1 MSEDISTKIN
11 FGSES
16 FKKYLKN
23 TSWLFTEKIIRLI
36 ITFAVGILII
46 RYLAPEEFG
55 LLSYAMSYVGIFA
68 SISSLGIDSILT
80 RELIKDPNQRDN
92 LLGTAFTLKIIG
104 AVAATVLLISILPLT
119 TNDSFTN
126 LMILIIASATF
137 FQSFNVIDFYFQ
149 SKVMAKFSVFAQSSS
164 FLLSSIIKIML
175 IIFKAPLVYFAIVIL
190 VEAIFLA
197 AGFIIVYKFQKLKL
211 ADWKA
216 DKNLALKILND
227 SWPLI
232 LSGVVIAIYMKIS
245 QVLIKEMMNE
255 TEVGYYGAAVRLCE
269 AWYFVPLAITASLF
283 PAIVNAKKIS
293 ENLYLSRLQKLYDL
307 MAWVAILIALPVS
320 IFSETITTTLFGKSY
335 LPSAPVL
342 SIYIWAGVATFLGVS
357 SSQYLITE
365 NLTKLSFYRTLLG
378 MIINVVLNILF
389 IPKFGIIGS
398 AYATLISFSA
408 ATFSIGMTKKTF
420 PQLIM
425 MIKAVL
431 FINLFKFTFQIWQ
444 NNSPKK

>member
-104 AVAATVLLISILPLT
+104 AIAATVLLISILPLT

-149 SKVMAKFSVFAQSSS
+149 SKVMAKFSVFAQSGS

-197 AGFIIVYKFQKLKL
+197 VGFIIVYKFQKLKL

-307 MAWVAILIALPVS
+307 MAWIAILIALPVS
-320 IFSETITTTLFGKSY
+320 IFSETITTILFGKGY

-378 MIINVVLNILF
+378 MIVNVVLNILF

-431 FINLFKFTFQIWQ
+431 FINLFKFAFQILQ

>member
-104 AVAATVLLISILPLT
+104 AIAATVLLISILPLT

-149 SKVMAKFSVFAQSSS
+149 SKVMAKFSVFAQSGS

-197 AGFIIVYKFQKLKL
+197 VGFIIVYKFQKLKL

-307 MAWVAILIALPVS
+307 MAWIAILIALPVS
-320 IFSETITTTLFGKSY
+320 IFSETITTILFGKGY

-378 MIINVVLNILF
+378 MIVNVVLNILF

-431 FINLFKFTFQIWQ
+431 FIILFKFAFQIWQ

>member
-1 MSEDISTKIN
+1 MSDNIEEISTKIN

-23 TSWLFTEKIIRLI
+23 TSWLFTEKIIRLVI
-36 ITFAVGILII
+36 SFGVGILII

-80 RELIKDPNQRDN
+80 RELVKEPHRKDY
-92 LLGTAFTLKIIG
+92 LLGTAFTLKLIG
-104 AVAATVLLISILPLT
+104 AVIATVLLVVILPLT

-149 SKVMAKFSVFAQSSS
+149 SKVLAKYSVFAQSSS
-164 FLLSSIIKIML
+164 FLLSSIIKVLL
-175 IIFKAPLVYFAIVIL
+175 IVFKAPLIYFAVVIL
-190 VEAIFLA
+190 VEALLLA
-197 AGFIIVYKFQKLKL
+197 VGFIIVYSSQKLKITDWRSNKSL
-211 ADWKA
+211 AFQ
-216 DKNLALKILND
+216 ILND

-245 QVLIKEMMNE
+245 QVLIKEMLNE
-255 TEVGYYGAAVRLCE
+255 TQVGYYGAAVRLCE

-283 PAIVNAKKIS
+283 PAIVNAKIIS
-293 ENLYLSRLQKLYDL
+293 EKLYLSRLQKLYDL
-307 MAWVAILIALPVS
+307 MAWIAILIAFPVS
-320 IFSETITTTLFGKSY
+320 IFSDSITTILLGKNY
-335 LPSAPVL
+335 LPSSPVL
-342 SIYIWAGVATFLGVS
+342 AIYIWAGVATFLGVS

-365 NLTKLSFYRTLLG
+365 NLTRISFYRTLLG
-378 MIINVVLNILF
+378 MIVNVILNILL
-389 IPKFGIIGS
+389 IPKFGIVGS

-408 ATFSIGMTKKTF
+408 ATFSIGMTRKTF

-425 MIKAVL
+425 MVKAIFFV
-431 FINLFKFTFQIWQ
+431 NLFKLVFERWK
-444 NNSPKK
+444 NE